1 MRNYEFMFII
11 VPEATDEEKA
21 ATIEF
26 AKTGLKEVGV
36 KDIIVEKMGERKL
49 AYMIDKKATGYY
61 VLFKFAGED
70 LNFKEFEIKANMNEK
85 LMRYI
90 LVKK

>member
-11 VPEATDEEKA
+11 VPEATDEEKL
-21 ATIEF
+21 ATIEIV
-26 AKTGLKEVGV
+26 KNGLKEVGV
-36 KDIIVEKMGERKL
+36 ADIIVEKMGERKL
-49 AYMIDKKATGYY
+49 AYLIDKKATGYY
-61 VLFKFAGED
+61 VLFKFSGETY
-70 LNFKEFEIKANMNEK
+70 NFKEFEIKMNMNEK